1 MPERL
6 STLDASF
13 LYLER
18 PEAHYHVGGL
28 AILDPLLSPHGPI
41 SLDRLRTLT
50 ASRLHLVPRF
60 RQRVMFPPLRT
71 GRPVWVDDPHFD
83 LDRHLGHVAVAASGS
98 PAELAELV
106 GHIHSQPLDLDRPLW
121 EMVLIDGL
129 EDGHQAILAKT
140 HHAMLDG
147 VGGMDL
153 TTVLFD
159 ATPEPQ
165 QLEAPI
171 WQQVPL
177 PSGFELA
184 REAVIDRIRERA
196 AALGATARNLLT
208 GPSVPLQG
216 ALGVLEGAGTYLRH
230 GLAPRTDF
238 NVRVGSARRFA
249 MTELVLDEVRA
260 VKTALGGTVNDVLLS
275 TLAAGLC
282 RLLEHRGEPCDGRT
296 SFRTMMPVSTR
307 SDEDHGKLGNRVS
320 LLFADLPVGAM
331 DPVERLRQVSEE
343 TRRLKVSHE
352 ADAASALIDAAMWLS
367 PTVHRRVA
375 RFGNEHLRIFNLVA
389 SNIPGPQLPLY
400 LDGAELVAYYPLM
413 PLGET
418 VGLSVAVVTLV
429 GVMGFGFTADWRS
442 FRDLQLLA
450 LFVRE
455 AFDELKKAAEN

>member
-18 PEAHYHVGGL
+18 PGAHYHVGGL
-28 AILDPLLSPHGPI
+28 AVLDPLLSAYGPT
-41 SLDRLRTLT
+41 SFDRLRSLT

-71 GRPVWVDDPHFD
+71 GRPVWVDDPRFD
-83 LDRHLGHVAVAASGS
+83 LDSHLRHVALPAPGG

-106 GHIHSQPLDLDRPLW
+106 GHLHSQPLDLDRPLW

-165 QLEAPI
+165 HMDAPV
-171 WQQVPL
+171 WHQVPL

-184 REAVIDRIRERA
+184 KDALVDRIQERA
-196 AALGATARNLLT
+196 GALGRTAHDLVRHP
-208 GPSVPLQG
+208 GAPLRH
-216 ALGVLEGAGTYLRH
+216 ALGVLEGAGTLLRH

-238 NVRVGSARRFA
+238 NVRVSGARRFA
-249 MTELVLDEVRA
+249 MTELLLEEVRA
-260 VKTALGGTVNDVLLS
+260 VKAALGGTVNDVLLS
-275 TLAAGLC
+275 TLAGGLC
-282 RLLEHRGEPCDGRT
+282 KLLEHRAEPCDGRT
-296 SFRTMMPVSTR
+296 AFRTMMPVSTR
-307 SDEDHGKLGNRVS
+307 SDEEHGRLGNRVT

-331 DPVERLRQVSEE
+331 DPVERLRRVSEE
-343 TRRLKVSHE
+343 TRRLKASHE
-352 ADAASALIDAAMWLS
+352 AEAASALIDAAMWVS
-367 PTVHRRVA
+367 PTAHRGVA

-389 SNIPGPQLPLY
+389 SNIPGPQLPLFV
-400 LDGAELVAYYPLM
+400 DGARLVAYYPLM
-413 PLGET
+413 PLGNT
-418 VGLSVAVVTLV
+418 VALSVGIVTLV
-429 GVMGFGFTADWRS
+429 GVMGFGFTADWDS
-442 FRDLQLLA
+442 FPDLKLLA
-450 LFVRE
+450 LFVQE
-455 AFDELKKAAEN
+455 AFDELKKAAEI